1 MSEENNQKITTCSNP
16 ECKIEETGRC
26 VEGVEPEECP
36 HYSSEGG
43 YEVNDSLEETE
54 GNDSAV
60 ERTKL
65 SLSAALPLSGATDV
79 LQNDDSRVICILGP
93 SDSGKTCLIAS
104 IYDMFQTGQKAGI
117 GFCHSH
123 SLLAFEKICHDS
135 RAESKRDTPH
145 SQRTPHGEVHFYHL
159 NLCTLDNPADL
170 SLLIADR
177 AGEEYKSATDDI
189 SIVDEFLEVQR
200 ADTINVL
207 VDGERLIDNM
217 ARHNLKNDIAM
228 MLHALKDR
236 EGIKSKPQ
244 LAIVLT
250 KFDAVKQSA
259 YQSRALSDFDKIGED
274 LTVRL
279 KAYVSSIK
287 VFKVAASPKAG
298 DLPRGEGVSTLLKYW
313 MSSEIQKPNMVFG
326 ETPRE
331 RYFDRLIVAAEPEE
345 HDA

>member
-1 MSEENNQKITTCSNP
+1 MSEENSQKIITCSNP

-26 VEGVEPEECP
+26 VEGVEPDECP
-36 HYSSEGG
+36 HYSSEGSH
-43 YEVNDSLEETE
+43 EVNDSPEESE
-54 GNDSAV
+54 GNDSTV

-65 SLSAALPLSGATDV
+65 SLSATLSLNDATNV

-104 IYDMFQTGQKAGI
+104 MYDMFQAGQKAGI
-117 GFCHSH
+117 GFCHSR

-145 SQRTPHGEVHFYHL
+145 SQRTPHGEVRLYHL
-159 NLCTLDNPADL
+159 NLCTLDSPTDI

-177 AGEEYKSATDDI
+177 AGEEYKSASDDI
-189 SIVDEFLEVQR
+189 SIVDEFLEVHR

-217 ARHNLKNDIAM
+217 ARHNLKNDITM
-228 MLHALKDR
+228 MLQALKDR
-236 EGIKSKPQ
+236 KGIKSKPQ
-244 LAIVLT
+244 FAIVLT

-259 YQSRALSDFDKIGED
+259 YQARALSDFDKISED

-279 KAYVSSIK
+279 KEYVSSIE
-287 VFKVAASPKAG
+287 VFKIAASPKAG
-298 DLPRGEGVSTLLKYW
+298 DLPRGEGVSNLLKFW
-313 MSSEIQKPNMVFG
+313 LSSEIQRPNMAFG
-326 ETPRE
+326 EAPRE
-331 RYFDRLIVAAEPEE
+331 RYFDRFIVAAESEE
-345 HDA
+345 HDV